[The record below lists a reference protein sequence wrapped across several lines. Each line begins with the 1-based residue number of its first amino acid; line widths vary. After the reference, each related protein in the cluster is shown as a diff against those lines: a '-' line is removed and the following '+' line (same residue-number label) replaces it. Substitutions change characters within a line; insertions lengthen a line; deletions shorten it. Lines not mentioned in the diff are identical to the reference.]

1 MKTLK
6 EKLVELGA
14 CRDAVEW
21 AGDKELPEAW
31 ETCPRGDWMLWLA
44 QKAGVSLRTLTAAK
58 AECAATVLHLMKD
71 ERSRNAVLV
80 SRRYGMGEATEL
92 ELVSARVAAHVAAAS
107 AAAWAGDASAAHVA
121 ARAAV
126 SHTVAA
132 HAVAAHVAAAYA
144 YDADAYDAARQ
155 EALAKCADIVRG
167 IITIEMLKL

>member
-92 ELVSARVAAHVAAAS
+92 ELVSARDAAYA
-107 AAAWAGDASAAHVA
+107 
-121 ARAAV
+121 
-126 SHTVAA
+126 
-132 HAVAAHVAAAYA
+132 AAAYA
-144 YDADAYDAARQ
+144 AEAYDAARQ
-155 EALAKCADIVRG
+155 DALVKCADIVRG

>member
-92 ELVSARVAAHVAAAS
+92 ELVSARDAAYAAVYAAAYAAHAAAADTEAAEAAAS
-107 AAAWAGDASAAHVA
+107 AAY
-121 ARAAV
+121 
-126 SHTVAA
+126 AA
-132 HAVAAHVAAAYA
+132 HAAYAAAAYA
-144 YDADAYDAARQ
+144 AEAYDAARQ
-155 EALAKCADIVRG
+155 DALVKCADIVRG

>member
-92 ELVSARVAAHVAAAS
+92 ELVSARDAAYAAVYAAAYAAHAAAADTEAAEAAAS
-107 AAAWAGDASAAHVA
+107 AAYA
-121 ARAAV
+121 
-126 SHTVAA
+126 
-132 HAVAAHVAAAYA
+132 AAAYA
-144 YDADAYDAARQ
+144 AEAYDAARQ
-155 EALAKCADIVRG
+155 DALVKCADIVRG